1 MRKWRSEID
10 ETQGTYGGLVEESYH
25 GMGTRHPW
33 PVRSR
38 MRMEYIGRR
47 RKVRRIQAMWMLKNG
62 KRRLK
67 MEVRA
72 KTRST
77 VKEVQGD
84 EDAQEKDGDGDE
96 RDDTGSVEPRVGI
109 ANTIRGE
116 RC

>member
-1 MRKWRSEID
+1 
-10 ETQGTYGGLVEESYH
+10 
-25 GMGTRHPW
+25 
-33 PVRSR
+33 
-38 MRMEYIGRR
+38 
-47 RKVRRIQAMWMLKNG
+47 MLKNG

-67 MEVRA
+67 MEVRT